1 MIETTVAVRRRA
13 QCGEGPVWDAARNEV
28 LWVDIV
34 SGEIL
39 RTERATGT
47 TVAQTHDAMVGAVA
61 LRTDRGLV
69 AAVASGFI
77 GWDAA
82 GNQDRRVDC
91 LPPGT
96 RMNDAKVDP
105 NGRFWAG
112 SCAMEFAPGEGGL
125 WVLDHD
131 WSARRV
137 LDGFTL
143 PNGLGWSPSR
153 DAFYLVESMGK
164 KVFRYDWDVSRGEI
178 SGEAEVLIEWDGFTG
193 LPDGLCV
200 DARGHLWI
208 AEYGGTGVHEFAPTG
223 ERVRTVAIPTAQPTS
238 CAFAGPDLDE
248 LWVTSAAAGQDDDP
262 DAGSIFRLRGL
273 GATGLPSTRF
283 GG

>member
-1 MIETTVAVRRRA
+1 MIETTIAVRRRA
-13 QCGEGPVWDAARNEV
+13 QCGEGPVWDAERDEV

-39 RTERATGT
+39 RTARTTGST
-47 TVAQTHDAMVGAVA
+47 AARSHDAMVGAVT
-61 LRTDRGLV
+61 LRADGGLV
-69 AAVASGFI
+69 AAVATGFI

-82 GNQDRRVDC
+82 GDQDRRLDC
-91 LPPGT
+91 LPAGT

-105 NGRFWAG
+105 SGRFWAG
-112 SCAMEFAPGEGGL
+112 DCAIDFTPGAGGL
-125 WVLDHD
+125 WVLDHE
-131 WSARRV
+131 WNARRV
-137 LDGFTL
+137 LEGFTL
-143 PNGLGWSPSR
+143 PNGLDWSPGRES
-153 DAFYLVESMGK
+153 FYLVESMGR
-164 KVFRYDWDVSRGEI
+164 KVFRFDWDVDRGEI
-178 SGEAEVLIEWDGFTG
+178 SGAAEVLIGSEAFTG

-208 AEYGGTGVHEFAPTG
+208 AEYGGTGLHEFAPTG
-223 ERVRTVAIPTAQPTS
+223 ERVRTIAIPTAQPTS
-238 CAFAGPDLDE
+238 CAFVGPDLDE
-248 LWVTSAAAGQDDDP
+248 LWVTSAAAGQDGDP